1 MTDVEIS
8 NIAMQAMIV
17 AAKLSA
23 PILLTALLIGFAVS
37 LMQALTQIQEV
48 TLSFVPKII
57 GVGIAIL
64 LSGNWMLA
72 EIMNFTN
79 DMFERV
85 PQLLGLS

>member
-1 MTDVEIS
+1 MTDVEIG

-23 PILLTALLIGFAVS
+23 PILLTALLIGFAIS

-72 EIMNFTN
+72 EIMNFTK
-79 DMFERV
+79 DMFERI

>member
-23 PILLTALLIGFAVS
+23 PILLTALLIGFAIS